1 MTINPQPRVQV
12 QCDEPAGI
20 ESLRKV
26 MHALRRRRDE
36 AVADLAL
43 LLLERGGRGE
53 GLERDG
59 LGLDFVRAVGIVD
72 ADLADGV
79 DVDAAADRRIA
90 RRGVGDAADRAR
102 DRRAGVALVGL
113 ATEQRVDEG
122 ELVDLTAS
130 ARDHC

>member
-59 LGLDFVRAVGIVD
+59 LGLDLVRAVGIVD
-72 ADLADGV
+72 ADLANRV

-122 ELVDLTAS
+122 KLVDLTAS
-130 ARDHC
+130 ERDRR